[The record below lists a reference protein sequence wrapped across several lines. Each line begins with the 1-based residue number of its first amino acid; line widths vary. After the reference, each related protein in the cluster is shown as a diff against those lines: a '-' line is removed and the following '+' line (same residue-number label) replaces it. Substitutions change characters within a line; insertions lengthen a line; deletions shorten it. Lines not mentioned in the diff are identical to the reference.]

1 MNNLNSY
8 YNSEHYADPTAYSG
22 IKEAMRAEQRTT
34 RQELEQIFY
43 LNREIQM
50 WNKELDRLRTQ
61 SLIQSPQLSAAHV
74 SGVSDK
80 VGQLAQKRVDLE
92 QFILRQQAELQRLK
106 NNAVTYISTIPDSL
120 TRQIVYY
127 RCVLLFSWRRVA
139 YEVGGNNTEESVK
152 KVYYRFFKS
161 CPECPD

>member
-1 MNNLNSY
+1 MDNSNPY
-8 YNSEHYADPTAYSG
+8 YNSEHYADPTAYVG
-22 IKEAMRAEQRTT
+22 IKAAVKAEQRTT

-61 SLIQSPQLSAAHV
+61 SLIQSPQPSAAHG

-92 QFILRQQAELQRLK
+92 QFILQQQSRLQQLK

-139 YEVGGNNTEESVK
+139 YEVGGDNSEESVRQI
-152 KVYYRFFKS
+152 YSRFMRGL
-161 CPECPD
+161 

>member
-8 YNSEHYADPTAYSG
+8 YNSEHYADPTAYAG
-22 IKEAMRAEQRTT
+22 IKAAAKAEQRTT
-34 RQELEQIFY
+34 RKELEQIFY

-50 WNKELDRLRTQ
+50 WENELDRLRTQ
-61 SLIQSPQLSAAHV
+61 SLIQSPQPSAIHG
-74 SGVSDK
+74 SGVADK
-80 VGQLAQKRVDLE
+80 VAALAQKRVDLE
-92 QFILRQQAELQRLK
+92 QLILQQQSRLQQLK

-139 YEVGGNNTEESVK
+139 YEVGGDNSEENVRQIYS
-152 KVYYRFFKS
+152 RFMRS
-161 CPECPD
+161 L

>member
-1 MNNLNSY
+1 MNNTNPY
-8 YNSEHYADPTAYSG
+8 YNSEHYADPTAYAG
-22 IKEAMRAEQRTT
+22 IKAAVRAEQQTT
-34 RQELEQIFY
+34 RRELEQIFY

-50 WNKELDRLRTQ
+50 WESELDRLRTQ
-61 SLIQSPQLSAAHV
+61 SLIQSPQPSAAHG

-80 VGQLAQKRVDLE
+80 VAALAQQRIDLE
-92 QFILRQQAELQRLK
+92 QLILQQQSRLQQLK
-106 NNAVTYISTIPDSL
+106 NNAVSYISTIPDSL